1 MLKLHF
7 AYVGK
12 PVTCNVVKPFLPTLF
27 EPALEVSI
35 PTPITVH
42 LDSCRQCSEELET
55 IRKLNLNHE
64 QLRQLCSLFAERP
77 TGNNMS
83 VAKKLQD
90 ALNNIAERP
99 ESEIVTIYQID
110 ESAKTTVGSESDDIY
125 AGFPIKVEVASH
137 EDEVRT
143 GSSTFVVDFGASL
156 KHRISAMN
164 LRPVFRAAVAAA
176 AVILIGTALLLNTP
190 SAKALTIDE
199 IYNAIAKIRNVYV
212 AKFAADE
219 DEPALERW
227 VSRTSGIYMT
237 KTKKE
242 LVLWDVGNSV
252 KKTTEMATG
261 VSETIILADD
271 IVIGMEEKLRGS
283 LGLMPFY
290 DISEVPEG
298 AEWVRVSEGELESVA
313 AGTEVY
319 DLIWAEKLSDETDV
333 SKKWRFFVGAATN
346 VPQKT
351 EVYVQLPG
359 EEEYTLETAMTVR
372 YLSDGE
378 MEEAIKGGSL

>member
-1 MLKLHF
+1 
-7 AYVGK
+7 
-12 PVTCNVVKPFLPTLF
+12 
-27 EPALEVSI
+27 
-35 PTPITVH
+35 
-42 LDSCRQCSEELET
+42 
-55 IRKLNLNHE
+55 
-64 QLRQLCSLFAERP
+64 
-77 TGNNMS
+77 
-83 VAKKLQD
+83 
-90 ALNNIAERP
+90 
-99 ESEIVTIYQID
+99 
-110 ESAKTTVGSESDDIY
+110 
-125 AGFPIKVEVASH
+125 
-137 EDEVRT
+137 
-143 GSSTFVVDFGASL
+143 
-156 KHRISAMN
+156 MN